1 MLLLCNLY
9 VIIVVT
15 NIYNKSTYIYIK
27 HKKEVMKMQYNTK
40 VRPQGASLVTT
51 IPSVF
56 VNLLKI
62 SERAE
67 VIWEWDPQN
76 PEIIQLKLKKE

>member
-1 MLLLCNLY
+1 
-9 VIIVVT
+9 
-15 NIYNKSTYIYIK
+15 
-27 HKKEVMKMQYNTK
+27 MQYNTK